1 VPFHKA
7 RADVA
12 FRELHDGAHFEINDV
27 VVSCTRLNHP
37 YIATAYALSA
47 DGAKVAYIADT
58 APFSDILFGHEFL
71 AGPPSPH
78 SLLSK
83 SDHKTLRTMRS
94 QVVRLCE
101 GADLVIYDT
110 MFTPE
115 EYRQTPHF
123 GHSRP
128 SDAVDICHDAGARML
143 ALYHHAPDRSDTEVD
158 AVLASTR
165 KEATLT
171 ARKLE
176 IIAGFEGLDLALGKQ
191 G

>member
-1 VPFHKA
+1 
-7 RADVA
+7 
-12 FRELHDGAHFEINDV
+12 
-27 VVSCTRLNHP
+27 
-37 YIATAYALSA
+37 
-47 DGAKVAYIADT
+47 
-58 APFSDILFGHEFL
+58 
-71 AGPPSPH
+71 
-78 SLLSK
+78 
-83 SDHKTLRTMRS
+83 MRG

-128 SDAVDICHDAGARML
+128 SDAVDICRDAGARML
-143 ALYHHAPDRSDTEVD
+143 ALYHHAPDRSDAEVD

-165 KEATLT
+165 KAAKVT
-171 ARKLE
+171 APKLD
-176 IIAGFEGLDLALGKQ
+176 IVAGFEGLDVALGK

>member
-1 VPFHKA
+1 
-7 RADVA
+7 
-12 FRELHDGAHFEINDV
+12 
-27 VVSCTRLNHP
+27 
-37 YIATAYALSA
+37 
-47 DGAKVAYIADT
+47 
-58 APFSDILFGHEFL
+58 
-71 AGPPSPH
+71 
-78 SLLSK
+78 
-83 SDHKTLRTMRS
+83 MRS

-115 EYRQTPHF
+115 EYRQTPHY

-128 SDAVDICHDAGARML
+128 SDAVEICCDAGVRTL

-165 KEATLT
+165 RDAKLT
-171 ARKLE
+171 APKLE
-176 IIAGFEGLDLALGKQ
+176 VVAGFEGLDVALGK